1 MHLPEH
7 SRCGAPPRP
16 DPQSRSL
23 TAAPPSLCP
32 ARVARAFTWPS
43 CFSPQRVVDLSF
55 LRLHRYIHSV
65 VRTPFRAARCCVC
78 LPWPLRCWDAKT
90 KGYKNRR
97 YGNPLYL
104 YGSRLPAPWP
114 ASRARGSRPPATRT
128 DHSLGTPA
136 CGPGAAVRAACG
148 GPAGR
153 ARPRGARAQSSHAFV
168 NACNV
173 SNSKRNYTVHL
184 QLHLYGATRILP

>member
-1 MHLPEH
+1 MSG
-7 SRCGAPPRP
+7 SRATCRGPFSCEASMPPRP

-97 YGNPLYL
+97 FGNPLYL

-136 CGPGAAVRAACG
+136 CGPGR
-148 GPAGR
+148 GPARR
-153 ARPRGARAQSSHAFV
+153 ARGGRRSALRGARARAGPGRQSSHAL
-168 NACNV
+168 CICQ
-173 SNSKRNYTVHL
+173 RL
-184 QLHLYGATRILP
+184 